1 MESCFLAFFTNIL
14 VVLYSIGQQDLGTAT
29 TARSR
34 GQLPRSCQWNCHGL
48 WYQLRDPCI
57 HWSLGHSHCSRGT
70 RVDGIIGSP
79 LLAPRLSGSWGHYC
93 FWNHWG
99 HQHHHCRHS
108 AGLVPHLPV
117 SPPPWSPI
125 HPPQMYR
132 GVCCALQRNL
142 CWIMDVPVVVDWR
155 R

>member
-70 RVDGIIGSP
+70 RVDGIIGITTVSTTTVRVLRPLLLLEPLGSAALSLSP
-79 LLAPRLSGSWGHYC
+79 L
-93 FWNHWG
+93 
-99 HQHHHCRHS
+99 CRS
-108 AGLVPHLPV
+108 CSS
-117 SPPPWSPI
+117 SPSFATSMKSNPPTSDV
-125 HPPQMYR
+125 QR
-132 GVCCALQRNL
+132 SVCCALQRNL
-142 CWIMDVPVVVDWR
+142 CWMSQWL
-155 R
+155 